1 MINLSLRLKMI
12 ASLVPNDSSA
22 ADIGADHGYLIAY
35 LKENGII
42 KRGLGVEN
50 KIGPYNILKANLKE
64 LGEDIETSLSDGI
77 TYLPSDIDTIIIA
90 GMGKDTIIKIFNDS
104 LERLLKLDNIIISSH
119 GKMDEIRTYLV
130 SKGYYIANEDCVI
143 DENKYYEV
151 SLFKKG
157 HKDYSSL
164 ELKYGPILLQKKNEY
179 FIKHIKDQLTKI
191 EALRK
196 ENLPL
201 ERIEEIINSIKE
213 YQNVL
218 DF

>member
-12 ASLVPNDSSA
+12 ASLVPNNSSA

-35 LKENGII
+35 LKENRII

-77 TYLPSDIDTIIIA
+77 TYLPIDIDTIIIA

-130 SKGYYIANEDCVI
+130 SKGYYIDNEDCVI

-201 ERIEEIINSIKE
+201 ERVEEIINNIKE

>member
-12 ASLVPNDSSA
+12 ASLVPCSSSA

-42 KRGLGVEN
+42 KRGLAIEN
-50 KIGPYNILKANLKE
+50 KKGPYNILKANLEE
-64 LGEDIETSLSDGI
+64 LGLDIETSLSDGI

-104 LERLLKLDNIIISSH
+104 LERLLTLDNIIISSH
-119 GKMDEIRTYLV
+119 GKMDEIRAYLV
-130 SKGYYIANEDCVI
+130 SKGYYISNEDCII

-164 ELKYGPILLQKKNEY
+164 EIKYGPILLKSKNEY
-179 FIKHIKDQLTKI
+179 FIKHIEDQLTKI

-201 ERIEEIINSIKE
+201 ERVEEIINSIKE